1 MPLDLYF
8 VYIGF
13 TNKESHYQTAPCLDT
28 DIISVELSVQNQL
41 MFKALPDI
49 LNNNRCV
56 LHRINSSNATYFP
69 LIS

>member
-8 VYIGF
+8 VYIEF
-13 TNKESHYQTAPCLDT
+13 TNKESRYQTAPCLDT
-28 DIISVELSVQNQL
+28 DIISIELSVPNQL
-41 MFKALPDI
+41 MFEALPDI
-49 LNNNRCV
+49 LNNNRNV